1 MWSECC
7 CCCCCCFF
15 HFIRQSQQ
23 LTWTIAV
30 KATDLGT
37 PPRESQPYRLTIH
50 VTKGLQAP
58 QLQAN
63 VPVTINENQK
73 VGYMVKD
80 ISPSQKDPNYKYKI
94 MSGNTDEAFCVNHA
108 GQISVAKPLDRE
120 KISSYVLKVSAFVGN
135 KVSNS
140 TVTITIRDIND
151 DAPQFTENVYS
162 FDVSEDKRKWLL
174 ICVYMQ

>member
-1 MWSECC
+1 MTVVVVVVVF
-7 CCCCCCFF
+7 FF

-37 PPRESQPYRLTIH
+37 PPRASQPYQLTVH

-58 QLQAN
+58 QLPAT
-63 VPVTINENQK
+63 VGVTINENQK
-73 VGYMVKD
+73 VGYMVRD
-80 ISPSQKDPNYKYKI
+80 ISPAQKDPNYKYKI
-94 MSGNTDEAFCVNHA
+94 MSGNTDEAFCINHA
-108 GQISVAKPLDRE
+108 GEISVAKPLDRE

-140 TVTITIRDIND
+140 TVTITIRDRND

-174 ICVYMQ
+174 ICVCIQ